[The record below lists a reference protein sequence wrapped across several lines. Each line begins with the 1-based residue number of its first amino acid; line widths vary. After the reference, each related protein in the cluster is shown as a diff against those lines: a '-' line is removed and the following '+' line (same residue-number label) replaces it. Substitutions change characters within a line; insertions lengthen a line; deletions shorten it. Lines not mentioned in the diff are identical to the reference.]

1 MKSRQRRSLLLAVL
15 ASVVLVW
22 SAIYHFDIP
31 PREMAQLFLY
41 SAGGVLTIVLA
52 AALFVALLV
61 LARALLRMLQRAIAQ
76 FGGD

>member
-1 MKSRQRRSLLLAVL
+1 MNLRQRRSVLLALL
-15 ASVVLVW
+15 ASAVLVW

-41 SAGGVLTIVLA
+41 SAAGVLAIMLS

-61 LARALLRMLQRAIAQ
+61 LSRALWRRWR
-76 FGGD
+76 D

>member
-1 MKSRQRRSLLLAVL
+1 MKSRQRRSVLLALL
-15 ASVVLVW
+15 ASGFLVW

-41 SAGGVLTIVLA
+41 SAAGVLTIVVA

-61 LARALLRMLQRAIAQ
+61 MARALLRRLQRARGR
-76 FGGD
+76 GGD

>member
-1 MKSRQRRSLLLAVL
+1 MKSRQRRSVLLALV
-15 ASVVLVW
+15 ASGLLVW

-41 SAGGVLTIVLA
+41 SAAGVLTIVVA

-61 LARALLRMLQRAIAQ
+61 MARALLGMLRRAL
-76 FGGD
+76 GRRGD